1 MDANPQENRR
11 MTRGP
16 EQVATYTFGPYRL
29 DSSERLLSR
38 DDTPLALTPK
48 AFDLLVLLVE
58 RRGRLVE
65 KHELMTALWPDTIV
79 EESNL
84 AYHVSVLRKLL
95 DQGEDGQSMIQTVPT
110 RGYRFVAPVTIS
122 PRTENATQPQGLS
135 VRASPPTLAAP
146 ESENSAEGSLVGRVR
161 SARWRLLLPM
171 AILAIVC
178 VGSVLVMVRW
188 SPTTRLP
195 PALLRLSVE
204 LGADVTLPSGDATF
218 ALSDDGRLLA
228 FVARRPGGVPQLHV
242 RHLDQLRATPLP
254 GTDGARTPFF
264 SPDGL
269 WLAFFA
275 DGQLK
280 KVPVTGGEVVTL
292 AAAPNPRGGW
302 WADDGTIVFAPHY
315 RRSLMRV
322 PAVGGPVQL
331 LTTLVEKEITHRW
344 PQVLPGGGAVLYTAS
359 TEVNIASDA
368 TLVVHR
374 LPSGERTV
382 VHRGGF
388 FGRSVASG
396 HIVYMQGDTLFAAP
410 FDIRRLTVTG
420 PSVRVVDGV
429 RCDSFATRCA
439 VRSVA
444 ERSLCLSLGSKCV
457 RTAAGDMDGPH
468 RDNVDLAGNARG
480 LEQPRVLAGRT
491 ANRDGHPR
499 RGAQRYLGVRVVT
512 RRHGTHHVG
521 ADKRATARVDS
532 RWRTDRVPNVHVVF
546 SVLRQHPVLEASRRQ
561 GPGTS
566 AGPESTRARPRSV
579 ASDEAGVCLRR
590 NDADDRP
597 GRDAPAD

>member
-1 MDANPQENRR
+1 MDADPQENRR

-122 PRTENATQPQGLS
+122 PRMENATQPQGLS

-254 GTDGARTPFF
+254 EPTEP
-264 SPDGL
+264 GL
-269 WLAFFA
+269 RSSL
-275 DGQLK
+275 Q
-280 KVPVTGGEVVTL
+280 TGCG
-292 AAAPNPRGGW
+292 
-302 WADDGTIVFAPHY
+302 
-315 RRSLMRV
+315 
-322 PAVGGPVQL
+322 
-331 LTTLVEKEITHRW
+331 
-344 PQVLPGGGAVLYTAS
+344 
-359 TEVNIASDA
+359 
-368 TLVVHR
+368 
-374 LPSGERTV
+374 
-382 VHRGGF
+382 
-388 FGRSVASG
+388 
-396 HIVYMQGDTLFAAP
+396 
-410 FDIRRLTVTG
+410 
-420 PSVRVVDGV
+420 
-429 RCDSFATRCA
+429 
-439 VRSVA
+439 
-444 ERSLCLSLGSKCV
+444 
-457 RTAAGDMDGPH
+457 
-468 RDNVDLAGNARG
+468 
-480 LEQPRVLAGRT
+480 
-491 ANRDGHPR
+491 
-499 RGAQRYLGVRVVT
+499 
-512 RRHGTHHVG
+512 
-521 ADKRATARVDS
+521 
-532 RWRTDRVPNVHVVF
+532 
-546 SVLRQHPVLEASRRQ
+546 
-561 GPGTS
+561 
-566 AGPESTRARPRSV
+566 
-579 ASDEAGVCLRR
+579 
-590 NDADDRP
+590 
-597 GRDAPAD
+597 